1 MNLTKILCMALAVM
15 LALGTLALAESDDLQ
30 SKLDAAND
38 RIAELEAQVEKYRP
52 VYESQIVAEYGDGGV
67 IMLSDAK
74 AQYDSIASMYS
85 QYGIPVD
92 SYASEIKQSV
102 LNSMVQTNILDEKA
116 KELGLD
122 QLDEETTA
130 DLTEKAAEDLE
141 TYISYYGSYFATEGA
156 TDEENRQATIEG
168 LKNAGYTQEV
178 LLEERISNYISER
191 LTDYITKDV
200 TVSDEEVQTEYTS
213 MVETAKENF
222 EEDDYSYN
230 STRSS
235 GSTIAWNPEGYRA
248 VKHVLIKF
256 SDDQASRYS
265 DLNTTLTSLKKE
277 LSDLDKPAGTE
288 AAAEAEVVEDEESQE
303 VVIEAD
309 ETGEEAEEAAAPA
322 RTREEIEADIG
333 TVGASIEALYSELL
347 PKAQEVIDAFNN
359 GTDFDSLIA
368 QYNEDPGMTREP
380 TATIGYAVC
389 AESSYWEQAFTDGTM
404 AIAEV
409 GQISEPVRG
418 TNGIHI
424 IYYMSD
430 IPAGDVPFEDIREQV
445 ESTAL
450 ENKKTTTYD
459 DQVAAWVEESNPVYH
474 LDRFI

>member
-52 VYESQIVAEYGDGGV
+52 VYESQIVAEYCDGGV